1 MAKLWKPLSCLLTSA
16 IVITPVAMIA
26 TQNQATA
33 NATPQLAT
41 MQTFALSKAKT
52 VNPTTAYY
60 VSEDLFSLNVWDDK
74 KDKPNQA
81 NLNKFKQ
88 LKENLEK
95 TNDPNLEQLK
105 TELVQTIDQV
115 QGYHDYHQAKKAF
128 AEFGSSTDAAIAW
141 EDIKASVLQAYG
153 NPPEN
158 WDDFENLKNINE
170 QLLTISGI
178 TNDNQSV
185 IETLSYQQLK
195 TQDLLNSSTPN
206 PTTDD
211 IATVAGTDYKMLVKI
226 ATLDPTK
233 AGIYQLNFQLD
244 QKDYVWIIDNQ
255 TNQLGKDLTN
265 FSDQLISFGRLTQYQ
280 DLKNKPL
287 ELGNF
292 VLKAT
297 TVNEQPVVDVMVRL
311 KQNQTMSQ
319 IQFSQPNSEQDQ
331 TLSPLKFGILDV
343 QLKQDQTFQ
352 SLINNHGK
360 TKAATTLI
368 DPATNTQ
375 DSKTQAAKTIQFFN
389 QSTVMTKA
397 TNNDQWQTNP
407 TNQHLTWYSLA
418 NQPLSFNLNL
428 INANVATK
436 PQFKPLYDVQSGLQ
450 QILKPTYDGQSVPT
464 LANQS
469 LLINKTTFEKLPEL
483 VQTNWDQLSSLKLSA
498 STTKGFAKQTLSF
511 NNHIWYLDFD
521 LNHPTFS
528 PDLNQDQTFVLK
540 DIRQAIFFESPRDL
554 TFNNN
559 QDSTLAPT
567 IKDHPNALALKTVA
581 NLIKNYQDPQNPI
594 AKMEISP
601 NLKVLQWDQIAKL
614 TNLASVTTS
623 LAIFN
628 DNQAKTYHDLW
639 SYLNT
644 FINQANQILK
654 QIFGQTI
661 ANQLDP
667 NRYQN
672 QDSLAIV
679 NQWFNINN
687 PYLTNFNQ
695 SQVVFN
701 QISNI
706 VNDFKPNQDPSA
718 DQIKALN
725 YQVEILIT
733 YQLEAIVNQFQA
745 LALIP
750 FYQQL
755 TNLIN
760 DPTKSQK
767 SVIDGN
773 QIKLLTINEHQF
785 ATLEQPLKATKVE
798 LTVQQQLISLIK
810 LLRHDQVDLA
820 LGLLK
825 PIQRQTWSTYDETK
839 LTTFDPNEHIAINFQ
854 KAFLWVNI
862 FAYFGFDLISPYLN
876 QATIDPTKPLQIFDL
891 NQQKLLNFDQ
901 GLETLITNLIA
912 KPQLIKT
919 IIAGFNIY
927 QVLNQKL
934 LAIANGT
941 YQSPVATISN
951 QQLVSAINQVLNQPV
966 ATNQQL
972 EGWNLIISGDPN
984 QLNRFINDLST
995 FNQANFT
1002 KIINAINDDQ
1012 NIIKILNL
1020 FAPDWKREPAN
1031 PQLIGII
1038 SGATLGGLAL
1048 LAASG
1053 FIAYAYRKE
1062 NFQKYQ
1068 SKVKYQI
1075 ESGE

>member
-16 IVITPVAMIA
+16 IVIPPVVMIA
-26 TQNQATA
+26 TQNQATT
-33 NATPQLAT
+33 NATPQLAK
-41 MQTFALSKAKT
+41 MQTFSQSPSKT
-52 VNPTTAYY
+52 VNPQTAYY
-60 VSEDLFSLNVWDDK
+60 VSEDLFKLNVWDDA
-74 KDKPNQA
+74 KDEANQA
-81 NLNKFKQ
+81 NLEKFKK
-88 LKENLEK
+88 LKENLEQ

-115 QGYHDYHQAKKAF
+115 QGYHDYHKAKKAF

-158 WDDFENLKNINE
+158 WDDFENLKNINQ

-195 TQDLLNSSTPN
+195 TQDLLNSSTPSAT
-206 PTTDD
+206 PDD

-244 QKDYVWIIDNQ
+244 QKDYVWIINNQ
-255 TNQLGKDLTN
+255 TNQLADLNN
-265 FSDQLISFGRLTQYQ
+265 FSDQLSSFGRLGQYQ
-280 DLKNKPL
+280 DLQNKPL

-292 VLKAT
+292 VLKT
-297 TVNEQPVVDVMVRL
+297 NLIDEQPVVDVMVRL
-311 KQNQTMSQ
+311 KAKQTMNQ
-319 IQFSQPNSEQDQ
+319 IQFRQPISEQDQ
-331 TLSPLKFGILDV
+331 ILNPLNFGILDV

-352 SLINNHGK
+352 SLINNNGK
-360 TKAATTLI
+360 TRSTTTLI
-368 DPATNTQ
+368 DPATNQQ
-375 DSKTQAAKTIQFFN
+375 DSKTQAAKAIQFFN
-389 QSTVMTKA
+389 QSTLMKKA
-397 TNNDQWQTNP
+397 ANNDQWQANP
-407 TNQHLTWYSLA
+407 TNQNLTWYSLA
-418 NQPLSFNLNL
+418 NQPLSFQLNL
-428 INANVATK
+428 INTNVDST

-450 QILKPTYDGQSVPT
+450 QSLKLTYDGKTVPT

-483 VQTNWDQLSSLKLSA
+483 VQSNWDKLSSLNLDA
-498 STTKGFAKQTLSF
+498 STAKGFAKQSLSF

-528 PDLNQDQTFVLK
+528 PDLTQDQSFVLN
-540 DIRQAIFFESPRDL
+540 DITQAIFFEAPRDI
-554 TFNNN
+554 TFTNTQN
-559 QDSTLAPT
+559 STLRPT

-581 NLIKNYQDPQNPI
+581 NLIKDYQDPQNPI
-594 AKMEISP
+594 AKMELSP
-601 NLKVLQWDQIAKL
+601 NLKVLVWDQIANL
-614 TNLASVTTS
+614 TNLASATTS

-628 DNQAKTYHDLW
+628 GNQVKTYHDLW
-639 SYLNT
+639 TYLNT
-644 FINQANQILK
+644 FTKQAHQILNQIFGKTVANQI
-654 QIFGQTI
+654 
-661 ANQLDP
+661 DP

-672 QDSLAIV
+672 QDTLAIV

-701 QISNI
+701 QISTI
-706 VNDFKPNQDPSA
+706 VNNLKDPSA
-718 DQIKALN
+718 EQVKALN

-755 TNLIN
+755 ANLIN

-767 SVIDGN
+767 SIIDAR

-798 LTVQQQLISLIK
+798 LSVQQQLISLIK

-825 PIQRQTWSTYDETK
+825 PIQRQTWSTYDESQ

-876 QATIDPTKPLQIFDL
+876 QATIDATKPLQIFDL

-901 GLETLITNLIA
+901 GLETLVVNLA
-912 KPQLIKT
+912 TKPNLIKT
-919 IIAGFNIY
+919 IVAGFNIY

-934 LAIANGT
+934 LVIANGT
-941 YQSPVATISN
+941 YQSPVTNISN

-1002 KIINAINDDQ
+1002 KIINAINDDR

-1048 LAASG
+1048 LAGSG

-1068 SKVKYQI
+1068 SKVKYQT
-1075 ESGE
+1075 EGGE